1 MKRFVVFVMAL
12 ILLGLAAFSQV
23 VPPPTRK
30 IDRVK
35 SLNVVEPKDV
45 RLNKNEVWL
54 FVPNTPG
61 SRYQL
66 VATVI
71 PDNAT
76 NKKITWKSSDRS
88 VATVGLNGLVVPQGV
103 GTTIVT
109 AISQANGREASCRV
123 VVEKAA
129 KFFGNT
135 ISNLM
140 NGGRLA
146 RQGSWIYFSDP
157 LRGSRLS
164 KMKIDGSRLTPLCDD
179 VPSAINVWRDKI
191 YYINGSDGKKL
202 YSIDIYGENRKW
214 LGDSNPAYGAQYYGG
229 EIIYGSQD
237 PSNRINLY
245 TIKAD
250 GTGRRVVDWPGLGNV
265 SFFYRAGDYVL
276 YSLLGREAGKPPE
289 PGLILYRSMESASA
303 ATQVYGGAHRGFVA
317 TIDENDVKPI
327 FVMVYYLTASGEI
340 RRVKKPRFKDK
351 QEDSLFISPRPAATT
366 LSYDQMG
373 WIYYAND
380 RGVNKIRGT
389 GAENQM
395 LAQIPANT
403 AAIIYPVALGT
414 TPEETWVFYY
424 VIPQGQNMGPARI
437 FRVRGNG
444 LDNIQL
450 R

>member
-1 MKRFVVFVMAL
+1 MKRFVVFVMTL
-12 ILLGLAAFSQV
+12 ILSGLAASSQV

-35 SLNVVEPKDV
+35 PLNVVEPQNV
-45 RLNKNEVWL
+45 RLNKDEVWL
-54 FVPNTPG
+54 FVPNTPD
-61 SRYQL
+61 SSYQL
-66 VATVI
+66 VATVS

-76 NKKITWKSSDRS
+76 NKKITWESSDRK
-88 VATVGLNGLVVPQGV
+88 VATVGLNGLVIPHGV
-103 GTTIVT
+103 GTTTVK

-123 VVEKAA
+123 IVEETA
-129 KFFGNT
+129 KFYGNT
-135 ISNLM
+135 LSNLQ
-140 NGGRLA
+140 NGGLIA

-179 VPSAINVWRDKI
+179 VSSAINVWRDKI

-202 YSIDIYGENRKW
+202 YSIDIYGDNRKW

-229 EIIYGSQD
+229 EILYGSQD

-245 TIKAD
+245 PIKAD

-265 SFFYRAGDYVL
+265 SFFFRAGDKVL
-276 YSLLGREAGKPPE
+276 YSLISREAGKPTQ
-289 PGLILYRSMESASA
+289 PGLILYRSLEPASA
-303 ATQVYGGAHRGFVA
+303 ATQVYGGKHQGFVA
-317 TIDENDVKPI
+317 TIDERYAEQV
-327 FVMVYYLTASGEI
+327 FVMVWYLTASGEI
-340 RRVKKPRFKDK
+340 RCVENPRFKDK
-351 QEDSLFISPRPAATT
+351 QKDYLVISPRPGART
-366 LSYDQMG
+366 LSRGMG

-380 RGVNKIRGT
+380 LGVNKFRSRGT
-389 GAENQM
+389 ENQM
-395 LAQIPANT
+395 LARIPANT
-403 AAIIYPVALGT
+403 VAIIFPVDLGT

-424 VIPQGQNMGPARI
+424 LIPQGSNMGPTRI

-444 LDNIQL
+444 LDNSQI